1 MTNAAALTRVL
12 SFHKKI
18 RYCGLVDEKGAV
30 VAGSMRKGLAS
41 LEPNSEDAR
50 LFVQIS
56 LAVGMDQGWNRYF
69 GRTRIIAILKEK
81 VAIFIFSLPDNRAV
95 VVATEPDLP
104 ISKMKKLGELID
116 TSSFEVS
123 GKFQ

>member
-30 VAGSMRKGLAS
+30 VAGSMREGLAS

-81 VAIFIFSLPDNRAV
+81 VAIFIFPLPDNRAV

-104 ISKMKKLGELID
+104 ISKMKNLGELID

-123 GKFQ
+123 GKFR